1 MICFSF
7 TLICH
12 IFLRMKIVFLKVTH
26 PKSLGRFGRFKRV
39 LQEEDDDWAI
49 LSPSPREL
57 LVSIKFLSRV
67 KNSTCLLLS
76 QEGHGGLELCRVQ
89 GVRRSL
95 CSRQNTCFVDN
106 ISFPKKDLQQFTNQT
121 SVVLMRY
128 LAKNQDQICPKVMV
142 FCTCGPPTLY
152 SPCQASRSSDHRFP
166 GVFSSQHDLICHLGF
181 GFVIQPN
188 LHNLANTAVETL
200 SQFSPW
206 TDHHTSSSRA
216 ARYKSPPPKLTWSI
230 STLSI
235 FYVSQI
241 VELQTQGKSNSKE
254 I

>member
-1 MICFSF
+1 MICFQF

-12 IFLRMKIVFLKVTH
+12 NFLRMKIVFLKVTH

-49 LSPSPREL
+49 LSPSPRVL

-67 KNSTCLLLS
+67 KNGTCLLLS
-76 QEGHGGLELCRVQ
+76 QEGHGGLELSRVQ
-89 GVRRSL
+89 GVRRSF
-95 CSRQNTCFVDN
+95 CSRQNTCAVDN

-152 SPCQASRSSDHRFP
+152 SPRQASCSSDHRFP

-181 GFVIQPN
+181 RFVIQPN

-200 SQFSPW
+200 IGLILVLVLVLVLILVLV
-206 TDHHTSSSRA
+206 
-216 ARYKSPPPKLTWSI
+216 LT
-230 STLSI
+230 LD
-235 FYVSQI
+235 
-241 VELQTQGKSNSKE
+241 
-254 I
+254 